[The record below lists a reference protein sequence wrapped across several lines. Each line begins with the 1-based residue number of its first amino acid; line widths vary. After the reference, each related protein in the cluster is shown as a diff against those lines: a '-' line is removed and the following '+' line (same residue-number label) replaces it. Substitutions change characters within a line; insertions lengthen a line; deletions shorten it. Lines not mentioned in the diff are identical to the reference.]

1 MPRKRP
7 ADRFQNLIETATR
20 VFIEAGGYDR
30 TQIEDVARALG
41 VAKGT
46 VYLYVESKEALFDL
60 CLRHADAEV
69 VDEPEVLPVPTPPEG
84 ATFAFVRERVGARG
98 RFPALERALAQRG
111 AGKDARGAARSAKG
125 AAQSAGGAA
134 QSASGAAKDARAE
147 LTEILEQIY
156 DTLAAGKTRIRLI
169 AAAAR
174 DVPELAEAWFEGGRK
189 RLNERLARYVFQRAE
204 SGHFRS
210 VPDAKA
216 TARLIS
222 ETLTWFA
229 VHRHWEPAPDAID
242 DEAAR
247 ATAVLAMQRMLLV
260 QAP

>member
-1 MPRKRP
+1 MPRRRP
-7 ADRFQNLIETATR
+7 ADRFENLVETATR

-60 CLRHADAEV
+60 CVRHADADTI
-69 VDEPEVLPVPTPPEG
+69 DEPEELPVKTPPAG
-84 ATFAFVRERVGARG
+84 STFAFVRERVERRG

-111 AGKDARGAARSAKG
+111 PCKNAK
-125 AAQSAGGAA
+125 
-134 QSASGAAKDARAE
+134 RE
-147 LTEILEQIY
+147 LTAILEEIY
-156 DTLAAGKTRIRLI
+156 DTLSAGKTRIRLI

-174 DVPELAEAWFEGGRK
+174 DVPELSEAWFERGRK
-189 RLNERLARYVFQRAE
+189 RLNERLARYIFMRCE
-204 SGHFRS
+204 SGHFRA

-216 TARLIS
+216 AARLLS

-242 DEAAR
+242 DDAAR
-247 ATAVLAMQRMLLV
+247 HIAVLSMQRTLLPG
-260 QAP
+260 AP